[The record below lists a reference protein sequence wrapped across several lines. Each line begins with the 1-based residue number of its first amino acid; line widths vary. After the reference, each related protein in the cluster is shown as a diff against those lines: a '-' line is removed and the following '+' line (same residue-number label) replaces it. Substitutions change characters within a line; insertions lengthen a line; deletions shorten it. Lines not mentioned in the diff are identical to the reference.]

1 VKLMFS
7 QILSERAFCSA
18 VARSRLRSRFCKTG
32 RNPKPTVKLQICRK
46 ALDTRIDRDKL
57 GGGGSAMSAEP
68 ARQQIQKQ
76 PGSRD
81 MATPK
86 SATAMDR
93 LIGQKIQIFR
103 KAKGMSQTELG
114 AFLGVTFQQ
123 VQKYESGANRVG
135 SGRLVEIARALEVPI
150 LKFFGEKTKAANGTK
165 TVTDHLTEPYAVE
178 MLKAFAKIKNVD
190 VRRKIMKL
198 TVAIAL
204 KSER

>member
-1 VKLMFS
+1 
-7 QILSERAFCSA
+7 
-18 VARSRLRSRFCKTG
+18 
-32 RNPKPTVKLQICRK
+32 
-46 ALDTRIDRDKL
+46 
-57 GGGGSAMSAEP
+57 
-68 ARQQIQKQ
+68 
-76 PGSRD
+76 

-103 KAKGMSQTELG
+103 KAKGMTQTELG

-150 LKFFGEKTKAANGTK
+150 LKFFGEKAKAANGTK
-165 TVTDHLTEPYAVE
+165 TVTDHLAEPYAVE
-178 MLKAFAKIKNVD
+178 MLQAFAKIKNVD
-190 VRRKIMKL
+190 VRRKIVKL